1 MRILIKYPTRQR
13 PALFLSTITK
23 YMDMAVYQHRYV
35 VTIDSN
41 DRTML
46 AILDTLKA
54 YPGVE
59 IDITEPKGK
68 VHAINSGIPLEGWDI
83 LVLASDDHI
92 PVQKEWDIH
101 LMHDFKDTAPNKE
114 PRMLWYKDIRNPG
127 ICFMPVMNRAA
138 YDLKGYIY
146 HPDYQSLWCDNE
158 QTEVMTANGVM
169 LQVDR
174 ELWRNESPDWG
185 GSVKRDNLY
194 RANNSLF
201 AKDKATY
208 LRRKAAGFP

>member
-1 MRILIKYPTRQR
+1 MTILVKYPTRQR
-13 PALFLSTITK
+13 PSLFLSTLVK
-23 YMDMAVYQHRYV
+23 YMDTAVYQHRYLI
-35 VTIDSN
+35 TIDRN

-46 AILDTLKA
+46 PLIDTLNK

-59 IDITEPKGK
+59 VDIAEPRGK
-68 VHAINSGIPLEGWDI
+68 VAAINSGIPATGWDV

-92 PVQKEWDIH
+92 PVQQGWDTQVVK
-101 LMHDFKDTAPNKE
+101 DFKELAPNGE

-138 YDLKGYIY
+138 YDLTGYIY
-146 HPDYQSLWCDNE
+146 HPDYVSLWCDNE

-185 GSVKRDNLY
+185 GSQKRDSLY
-194 RANNSLF
+194 RMNNSLF
-201 AKDKATY
+201 RKDQSTFN
-208 LRRKAAGFP
+208 RRKAAGFP